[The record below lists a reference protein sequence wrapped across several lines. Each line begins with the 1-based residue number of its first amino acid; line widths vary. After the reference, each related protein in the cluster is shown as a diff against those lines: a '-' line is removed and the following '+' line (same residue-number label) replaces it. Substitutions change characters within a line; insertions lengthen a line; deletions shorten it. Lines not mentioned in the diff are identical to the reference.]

1 MYTKNKMTKK
11 PIKER
16 PVTIRISN
24 ELYEFFLEKAL
35 NRAQKEKR
43 IVKISEIMRDALER
57 GK

>member
-1 MYTKNKMTKK
+1 MTKK